1 MTSEFQLGERKMS
14 LNTLPWPFEIYHVKE
29 GETVR
34 FISANGN
41 EYVGVVHKVR
51 EFHNSSL
58 GNLIIV
64 KLDNGSG
71 YRSFYEGMREH
82 EVLPF

>member
-1 MTSEFQLGERKMS
+1 MTNLFP
-14 LNTLPWPFEIYHVKE
+14 TYHVNE

-34 FISANGN
+34 FKNAQGK

-51 EFHNSSL
+51 EFYNSFF
-58 GNLIIV
+58 GNLITV

>member
-1 MTSEFQLGERKMS
+1 MS
-14 LNTLPWPFEIYHVKE
+14 FSTLPCPFEIYHVNE

-34 FISANGN
+34 FISAKGT

-51 EFHNSSL
+51 EFHNSSF
-58 GNLIIV
+58 GNLITV